1 MRVSNAPRRASS
13 YGDGLPTDARLGR
26 ARELWFTAPRA
37 VQVREGRVPEPTSG
51 QVLARA
57 LASGVSQGTE
67 LLLYRGEGPTPFDPS
82 LDAPGAPTYPR
93 RYGYAWVGEV
103 VDGGPQVNGLSAG
116 TRVFALAPHGDFH
129 VIDVAT
135 ARPIA
140 PAIPPRRA
148 VLAAS
153 LETAVT
159 CVWDAGV
166 ALGDVVVVLG
176 GGVIGLLVAR
186 LAASAGARVRLVE
199 PSVRRRAMAQALG
212 VAAVSSEQDVPRA
225 DADVVVEATGNPA
238 ALERA
243 IAHAAHEAVVVVASF
258 YGARTAPVALGSD
271 FHRRRLRLQS
281 SQVSALPASRT
292 SRWTPARR
300 FDLVHSLLLDTSL
313 DALVTASRRF
323 DDAPAVFEH
332 LDRAPGDAIQ
342 TVFEYE

>member
-1 MRVSNAPRRASS
+1 MRP
-13 YGDGLPTDARLGR
+13 GR
-26 ARELWFTAPRA
+26 ARELWFLGPRR
-37 VQVREGRVPEPTSG
+37 VEVRDGPIPDPTSR

-103 VDGGPQVNGLSAG
+103 VGGASGPGVAPG

-129 VIDVAT
+129 AIDVT
-135 ARPIA
+135 EARPID

-166 ALGDVVVVLG
+166 QLGDFVIVLG
-176 GGVIGLLVAR
+176 GGIVGLLVAR
-186 LAASAGARVRLVE
+186 LAAFAGGRVRLIE
-199 PSVRRRAMAQALG
+199 PSPRRRAVAQALG
-212 VAAVSSEQDVPRA
+212 IAASSPEEDVPRA
-225 DADVVVEATGNPA
+225 DADVVVEATGNPSL
-238 ALERA
+238 LERA
-243 IAHAAHEAVVVVASF
+243 IAHAGREAVVVVASF
-258 YGARTAPVALGSD
+258 YGSRTAPLPLGSD
-271 FHRRRLRLQS
+271 FHRRRIRILS
-281 SQVSALPASRT
+281 SQVSSVPPSRT
-292 SRWTPARR
+292 ARWSLARR
-300 FDLVHSLLLDTSL
+300 FELVRSLLLDASL
-313 DALVTASRRF
+313 DALVAEAHPF
-323 DDAPAVFEH
+323 ADAAGVYAR

-342 TVFEYE
+342 TVFDYE